1 MPYNRGMLMV
11 EEAHLPMTISVPG
24 LSDEAF
30 RELCERYADFFVE
43 YTAEGELLV
52 MQPTDPKTSAR
63 NLEICFQLKL
73 WCKSSGH
80 GLVTDPSGGFE
91 LPDGS
96 RLSPDAAW
104 ISEERLSHKP
114 TCPDFVIEL
123 VSPTDRPAKIYAKMQ
138 DWIRNGASLGWMI
151 NPRLR
156 TVTIFRAGLEPEVRI
171 DPNSVAGEGPV
182 AGFVLDVG
190 AVWM

>member
-1 MPYNRGMLMV
+1 MLMV

-30 RELCERYADFFVE
+30 RELCDRYADCFVE
-43 YTAEGELLV
+43 YTAEGALLV
-52 MQPTDPKTSAR
+52 MPAADPKTSAR

-73 WCKSSGH
+73 WARSFGK

-104 ISEERLSHKP
+104 ISEERLSRKP
-114 TCPDFVIEL
+114 TCPEFVIEL
-123 VSPTDRPAKIYAKMQ
+123 LSPTDRPARTYAKMQ
-138 DWIRNGASLGWMI
+138 QWVENGALLG
-151 NPRLR
+151 
-156 TVTIFRAGLEPEVRI
+156 V
-171 DPNSVAGEGPV
+171 D
-182 AGFVLDVG
+182 D
-190 AVWM
+190 